1 MRILVW
7 VAVAM
12 LILALGLVVTVALF
26 FRWSD
31 CEGTL
36 SFAWESERAPD
47 PYRES
52 WSTPQWTPDGSHI
65 VFATT
70 PDQKRPSQVHIVATD
85 GSFLRPVAEWHWSAE
100 PAVSPDG
107 SRIAY
112 RYWENW
118 SRSYTVR
125 RAPRVTRSD
134 ETSQFDGGIETASLD
149 GYGRYRLTRSSDPE
163 HTPVWSPDGEHI
175 AFVRGGIKA
184 CHFFFWTRRPSGIF
198 TMNADGS
205 DVRRLMHS
213 TTRLPGRTIRH
224 TGGLAWS
231 ADGNSLYFEGIQA
244 EEDASAM
251 VGRTP
256 PGDSDLFSVGRG
268 GSGPDR
274 LDILLPKR
282 LGRILSPVAWSSDS
296 QRAAY
301 VAYADD
307 RLKVYTFNL
316 DGSGLREIVDLEPHP
331 VGIGEVEVSWSP
343 DGSQLVFSNV
353 LSSQPSMTVREG
365 AGNLNFVNA
374 DGSDLRT
381 SSQTPGDGRTRASW
395 SPDGSRIAV
404 VTYNA
409 DGSDAVLYTM
419 APDRSDVRVLVNRR
433 GDGTL
438 EAVGPAHRHTA
449 VGQGLPSSADF
460 SSCSEGIVVKDPE
473 ANPGLVRDCE
483 VLVGMRVRLM
493 GTVPLN
499 WDRDMPISRWEG
511 VILSKG
517 SPSQQRVW
525 GFSLPKR
532 GAVGHLPHG
541 VTELEE
547 LWRLD
552 LSGNELTG
560 EIPSELSNLTGLREL
575 DLSGN
580 DLSGPIPPQ
589 LGSLAALEQLNLSK
603 NRLSGPIPPK
613 LGNLSSLEQLALISN
628 DLSGPIP
635 PELGSLSSLEQLTL
649 RSNNLSGPIPSELGS
664 LSELKYLDIGFTAIS
679 GCIPPGLRGKV
690 SGYRDLEYCSE

>member
-1 MRILVW
+1 MRVLVRVALIL
-7 VAVAM
+7 
-12 LILALGLVVTVALF
+12 LILAFGLVATSALLI
-26 FRWSD
+26 RWSD
-31 CEGTL
+31 CQGPIRLGWGVVEK
-36 SFAWESERAPD
+36 
-47 PYRES
+47 PYKES

-70 PDQKRPSQVHIVATD
+70 PDQKRPSQVHIVASD
-85 GSFLRPVAEWHWSAE
+85 GSSLRPVAEWHWSAE

-118 SRSYTVR
+118 SNSYTVR
-125 RAPRVTRSD
+125 RSPRVTRSD
-134 ETSQFDGGIETASLD
+134 ETPQFDGGIETASLD
-149 GYGRYRLTRSSDPE
+149 GYGRYRLTRSSNPE

-175 AFVRGGIKA
+175 AFVRGGERA

-205 DVRRLMHS
+205 DVRRLIHS
-213 TTRLPGRTIRH
+213 TTRLPGRSIRH
-224 TGGLAWS
+224 TGGLTWS
-231 ADGNSLYFEGIQA
+231 ADGSSLYFDGIQ
-244 EEDASAM
+244 EEDASSMA
-251 VGRTP
+251 GGAP
-256 PGDSDLFSVGRG
+256 PGESDLFSVGRD

-274 LDILLPKR
+274 LHILLSKG

-301 VAYADD
+301 VAYVDD
-307 RLKVYTFNL
+307 RIKVYTFDL

-353 LSSQPSMTVREG
+353 LSSQPSMTVKEG

-381 SSQTPGDGRTRASW
+381 SSQIPGDGRTRVSW

-419 APDRSDVRVLVNRR
+419 APDRSDIRVLVSRR
-433 GDGTL
+433 EDGTL
-438 EAVGPAHRHTA
+438 EAIGPEHRHTA
-449 VGQGLPSSADF
+449 VGQSLPSSADF
-460 SSCSEGIVVKDPE
+460 YSCSEGIVVKEHE

-483 VLVGMRVRLM
+483 VLVGMRVQLM
-493 GTVPLN
+493 GAVPLD
-499 WDRDMPISRWEG
+499 WDRDTPISRWEG
-511 VILSKG
+511 VILSKE
-517 SPSQQRVW
+517 SPSQHRVW
-525 GFSLPKR
+525 GLSLPKR
-532 GAVGHLPHG
+532 GAVGHFPNG

-552 LSGNELTG
+552 LSGNELSG

-575 DLSGN
+575 DLSSN
-580 DLSGPIPPQ
+580 DLSGPIPLE
-589 LGSLAALEQLNLSK
+589 LGTLASLEQLNLSK
-603 NRLSGPIPPK
+603 NRLNGPIPPE
-613 LGNLSSLEQLALISN
+613 LGNLLSLEHLNLSSN

-635 PELGSLSSLEQLTL
+635 PELGGLPSLELLTL
-649 RSNNLSGPIPSELGS
+649 RSNDLSGQIPSELVN
-664 LSELKYLDIGFTAIS
+664 LSELRYLDIGFTSIS
-679 GCIPPGLRGKV
+679 GCIPSGLRGRV